1 MIGRLSR
8 RASRTASCSLR
19 RSTTKTASGCFRM
32 SATPPRF
39 VSSFSSSASIA
50 IRSFEGSSSSCPS
63 SRSRRSSCSRSI
75 RFEIVRQFVSRPPSQ
90 RWWPVETRWNRASSA
105 PAPPPSRPT
114 GSGTGKPLHLTSA
127 RISSRTRCRREIPCL
142 ELRFVAANADASC
155 MESLPPET
163 SESLAQ
169 LADEIRAEA
178 WDLALAVV
186 AEGLREDAIPPLA
199 RLGRIGQLG
208 DMPTFIGELAEH
220 LHHPTPE
227 RLRRGSQLA
236 ALVRDHAREREALG
250 FAPRDIVTEFLV
262 LRRVLWRLVRDRSAI
277 LEASDVFVLEERLH
291 DVIDSLVTE
300 CVVAYFDR
308 ATSELSHKARHD
320 ALTDLL
326 NHASFTRELELELER
341 AKRYG
346 SGVTLVFF
354 DLDDFKEI
362 NDTHGHQAGDRV
374 LGRVAQL
381 LRGQLRRSDLA
392 GRMGG

>member
-1 MIGRLSR
+1 MAEMDSGLQKLSH
-8 RASRTASCSLR
+8 ADDCHGLSPFLLVWMLC
-19 RSTTKTASGCFRM
+19 C
-32 SATPPRF
+32 
-39 VSSFSSSASIA
+39 
-50 IRSFEGSSSSCPS
+50 
-63 SRSRRSSCSRSI
+63 
-75 RFEIVRQFVSRPPSQ
+75 
-90 RWWPVETRWNRASSA
+90 RWKP
-105 PAPPPSRPT
+105 
-114 GSGTGKPLHLTSA
+114 GGTGRRLHRHRHPADPPDRRTKLLHLTNDESA
-127 RISSRTRCRREIPCL
+127 L
-142 ELRFVAANADASC
+142 ELRFVAADADECCVEA
-155 MESLPPET
+155 PPVT
-163 SESLAQ
+163 SESLAH

-178 WDLALAVV
+178 WDLALSVV
-186 AEGLREDAIPPLA
+186 SEGLRDDTIPPLA

-220 LHHPTPE
+220 LVHPRPE

-262 LRRVLWRLVRDRSAI
+262 LRRVLWRLVRDRSAM

-308 ATSELSHKARHD
+308 ATSELSYRARHD
-320 ALTDLL
+320 ALTELL

-354 DLDDFKEI
+354 DLDDFKEL
-362 NDTHGHQAGDRV
+362 NDSRGHQAGDQA
-374 LGRVAQL
+374 LKQVAQL
-381 LRGQLRRSDLA
+381 LRKELRQSDLA
-392 GRMGG
+392 GRMGGDEFAALLVESGRETGEAFLDRLNARLGELPDPIGMSAGVTRFPDDGDDAEALFALADMRLYEAKRANAA

>member
-1 MIGRLSR
+1 
-8 RASRTASCSLR
+8 
-19 RSTTKTASGCFRM
+19 
-32 SATPPRF
+32 
-39 VSSFSSSASIA
+39 
-50 IRSFEGSSSSCPS
+50 
-63 SRSRRSSCSRSI
+63 
-75 RFEIVRQFVSRPPSQ
+75 
-90 RWWPVETRWNRASSA
+90 
-105 PAPPPSRPT
+105 
-114 GSGTGKPLHLTSA
+114 
-127 RISSRTRCRREIPCL
+127 
-142 ELRFVAANADASC
+142 

-220 LHHPTPE
+220 LHRPRPE

-262 LRRVLWRLVRDRSAI
+262 LRRVLWRLVRGRSAM
-277 LEASDVFVLEERLH
+277 LETSEVFLLEERVH

-308 ATSELSHKARHD
+308 ATSELAYKARHD

-341 AKRYG
+341 AQRYG
-346 SGVTLVFF
+346 AGVTLVFF
-354 DLDDFKEI
+354 DLDDFKEL
-362 NDTHGHQAGDRV
+362 NDTQGHQAGDRA
-374 LGRVAQL
+374 LQQVARL
-381 LRGQLRRSDLA
+381 LREELRRSDLA
-392 GRMGG
+392 GRMGGDEFAAMLAESEHDTGETFLDRLNVRIGELVESGELPVPLSMSAGVTRYPDDGDDAQALFALADTRLYEAKRANSA

>member
-1 MIGRLSR
+1 
-8 RASRTASCSLR
+8 
-19 RSTTKTASGCFRM
+19 
-32 SATPPRF
+32 
-39 VSSFSSSASIA
+39 
-50 IRSFEGSSSSCPS
+50 
-63 SRSRRSSCSRSI
+63 
-75 RFEIVRQFVSRPPSQ
+75 
-90 RWWPVETRWNRASSA
+90 
-105 PAPPPSRPT
+105 
-114 GSGTGKPLHLTSA
+114 
-127 RISSRTRCRREIPCL
+127 
-142 ELRFVAANADASC
+142 

-220 LHHPTPE
+220 LHHPRPE

-262 LRRVLWRLVRDRSAI
+262 LRRVLWRLVRGRSAM
-277 LEASDVFVLEERLH
+277 LETSEVFLLEERLH

-308 ATSELSHKARHD
+308 ATSELAYKARHD

-341 AKRYG
+341 AQRYG
-346 SGVTLVFF
+346 AGVTLVFF
-354 DLDDFKEI
+354 DLDDFKEL
-362 NDTHGHQAGDRV
+362 NDTQGHQAGDRA
-374 LGRVAQL
+374 LQQVARL
-381 LRGQLRRSDLA
+381 LREELRRSDLA
-392 GRMGG
+392 GRMGGDEFAAMLAESEHDTGETFLDRLNVRIGELVESGELPVPIGMSAGVTRYPDDGDDAQALFALADTRLYEAKRANSA

>member
-1 MIGRLSR
+1 VFAGGNQVEPDVVCAGTATQPTHRIGD
-8 RASRTASCSLR
+8 
-19 RSTTKTASGCFRM
+19 
-32 SATPPRF
+32 
-39 VSSFSSSASIA
+39 
-50 IRSFEGSSSSCPS
+50 
-63 SRSRRSSCSRSI
+63 
-75 RFEIVRQFVSRPPSQ
+75 
-90 RWWPVETRWNRASSA
+90 
-105 PAPPPSRPT
+105 
-114 GSGTGKPLHLTSA
+114 GKPLHLTSA
-127 RISSRTRCRREIPCL
+127 RISSRTRCRRQIPCL

-155 MESLPPET
+155 VQSQPPET

-186 AEGLREDAIPPLA
+186 AEGLREDTIPPLA

-220 LHHPTPE
+220 LHHPRPE

-262 LRRVLWRLVRDRSAI
+262 LRRVLWRLVRGRSAM
-277 LEASDVFVLEERLH
+277 LEASEVFLLEERLH

-308 ATSELSHKARHD
+308 ATSELVYKARHD

-341 AKRYG
+341 AQRYG

-354 DLDDFKEI
+354 DLDDFKEL
-362 NDTHGHQAGDRV
+362 NDTQGHQAGDRA
-374 LGRVAQL
+374 LQQVARL
-381 LRGQLRRSDLA
+381 LREELRRSDLA
-392 GRMGG
+392 GRMGGDEFAAMLAESDHDTGETFLDRLNVRIGELVESGELPAPVGMSAGVTRYPDDGEDAQALFALADTRLYEAKRASAP

>member
-1 MIGRLSR
+1 
-8 RASRTASCSLR
+8 
-19 RSTTKTASGCFRM
+19 
-32 SATPPRF
+32 
-39 VSSFSSSASIA
+39 
-50 IRSFEGSSSSCPS
+50 
-63 SRSRRSSCSRSI
+63 
-75 RFEIVRQFVSRPPSQ
+75 
-90 RWWPVETRWNRASSA
+90 
-105 PAPPPSRPT
+105 
-114 GSGTGKPLHLTSA
+114 
-127 RISSRTRCRREIPCL
+127 
-142 ELRFVAANADASC
+142 

-220 LHHPTPE
+220 LQHPRPE

-262 LRRVLWRLVRDRSAI
+262 LRRVLWRVVRGRSAM
-277 LEASDVFVLEERLH
+277 LETSEVFLLEERVH

-308 ATSELSHKARHD
+308 ATSELAYKARHD

-341 AKRYG
+341 AQRYG
-346 SGVTLVFF
+346 AGVTLVFF
-354 DLDDFKEI
+354 DLDDFKEL
-362 NDTHGHQAGDRV
+362 NDTQGHQAGDRA
-374 LGRVAQL
+374 LQQVARL
-381 LRGQLRRSDLA
+381 LREELRRSDLA
-392 GRMGG
+392 GRMGGDEFAAMLAESEHDTGETFLNRLNVRIGELVESGELPVPVGMSAGVTRYPDDGDDAQALFALADTRLYEAKRANSA